1 MWYNILL
8 EGDIVLYDITPQR
21 HASIAM
27 WSSGQSQFA
36 HQQAVDASEA
46 EHAANDSVAAELFKP
61 STPLKTPQNLSKP
74 LKTPQNPSTAE
85 DEEEEEEAKR
95 DHDSDATRIVPLA
108 LLRPLPQPKLELDE
122 YLKGQ
127 GT

>member
-1 MWYNILL
+1 
-8 EGDIVLYDITPQR
+8 
-21 HASIAM
+21 M

-46 EHAANDSVAAELFKP
+46 EHAANDSVRRR
-61 STPLKTPQNLSKP
+61 TVQTLKTPQNLSKP
-74 LKTPQNPSTAE
+74 LKNPSTAE

-108 LLRPLPQPKLELDE
+108 LPRPLPQPKLELRRVLEGAGD
-122 YLKGQ
+122 LVSRL
-127 GT
+127 